1 MSDPS
6 EGVDPAMAG
15 LLENYPEDDSE
26 TMPVADDV
34 DLMRL
39 ASLIR
44 ETTAARGVDVWAV
57 EELGLSSASWA
68 ELTGRDRSTVS
79 RNVRRAREDRDD

>member
-1 MSDPS
+1 MTDPS
-6 EGVDPAMAG
+6 EDVEPAMAA
-15 LLENYPEDDSE
+15 LLDNYPENDSG
-26 TMPVADDV
+26 TMPVVDDV

-57 EELGLSSASWA
+57 EELGLSASSWA
-68 ELTGRDRSTVS
+68 ELTGRDRSTVA
-79 RNVRRAREDRDD
+79 RNVRRAARSR